1 MNIAQ
6 KAIMRRYAVA
16 YVTVFE
22 HELHKDDVASVTR
35 AIPFFR
41 RHAQAL
47 YFLTLPTITN
57 EQKIAIMADVM
68 KKLQMP
74 GSLIR
79 LLDLLIHHK
88 RSSFWCGTLEAVV
101 SYYYDKHQ
109 IAQAVVESF
118 PELSDEQKKDIEQ
131 SFKRLLAKDVLYTYQ
146 VCPDLIAGL
155 CIKTD
160 NLMWEDSLAK
170 KLRAVRSAVLE
181 PYKG

>member
-6 KAIMRRYAVA
+6 RAIMRRYAVA

-22 HELHKDDVASVTR
+22 HELNKDVVASVAR
-35 AIPFFR
+35 AILFFK

-47 YFLTLPTITN
+47 YFLTLPTLTH
-57 EQKIAIMADVM
+57 EQKIAVMADVM

-74 GSLIR
+74 HSLIR
-79 LLDLLIHHK
+79 LLDVLIHHK
-88 RSSFWCGTLEAVV
+88 RSSFWCDTLEAVV
-101 SYYYDKHQ
+101 SYYYDKHH
-109 IAQAVVESF
+109 IVQAVVESF

-131 SFKRLLAKDVLYTYQ
+131 SFGRLLAKDVLYTYQ
-146 VCPDLIAGL
+146 LCPDLIAGL

-160 NLMWEDSLAK
+160 NLMWEDSIAK